1 MKAMIMDMCIF
12 FPQNTVF
19 FDVRTCRR
27 RRRGQ
32 TEGFD
37 RNHTTYK
44 DGDWGM
50 VNMALFLPTLIGFE
64 WDFINY
70 GGFSYL
76 VILNM
81 GICIPHQS
89 WLVNLFYSH

>member
-1 MKAMIMDMCIF
+1 LQHESHDHGHVHF
-12 FPQNTVF
+12 FPQDTVF

-32 TEGFD
+32 TEGFA

-64 WDFINY
+64 WDFISY
-70 GGFSYL
+70 GGL
-76 VILNM
+76 
-81 GICIPHQS
+81 
-89 WLVNLFYSH
+89 